1 MFEIFKIGFIS
12 ISFFDVIDITIVG
25 VIFYKLYTLLKGT
38 VASQI
43 FLGLML
49 VFLLS
54 FFSQILNLRAVNWLL
69 KFITEIWIIA
79 FIILF
84 QPEIRRILMLLARSP
99 LLRFNQKG
107 ETEEVATIIAEA
119 AFELSQFQ
127 HGALMVV
134 VKSKGIRGISE
145 TGDLLNAV
153 LSKDLLRTIFFPRTS
168 LHDGAVI
175 IKGNIIEA
183 ARCTLPLTLT
193 TTYKGESLG
202 MRHRAGLGISE
213 QADVI
218 CVIVSEETGS
228 ISIAEN
234 GVLTRGLAKE
244 VLRQKLMYASPA
256 KNKLKLIPI
265 LGKFINR

>member
-1 MFEIFKIGFIS
+1 MIEIFKIGFIS
-12 ISFFDVIDITIVG
+12 VSFLDIIDVAIVG
-25 VIFYKLYTLLKGT
+25 IIIYKLYTVLRGT
-38 VASQI
+38 IASQI
-43 FLGLML
+43 FVGLML

-54 FFSQILNLRAVNWLL
+54 FLSQILNLRAVNWLL

-99 LLRFNQKG
+99 IFRFGQKG
-107 ETEEVATIIAEA
+107 ETQEVASIIAEA

-127 HGALMVV
+127 HGALMVI

-145 TGDLLNAV
+145 TGDLLNAI
-153 LSKDLLRTIFFPRTS
+153 LSKDLLRSIFFPRTP

-175 IKGNIIEA
+175 IQGNIIEA
-183 ARCTLPLTLT
+183 ARCTLPLTAT
-193 TTYKGESLG
+193 TTQNGESLG

-234 GVLTRGLAKE
+234 GILTRGIAKE
-244 VLRQKLMYASPA
+244 VLRQKLMYASPSI
-256 KNKLKLIPI
+256 NKLKSLF
-265 LGKFINR
+265 GKFINR

>member
-1 MFEIFKIGFIS
+1 MFEIFKIGFITV
-12 ISFFDVIDITIVG
+12 SFFDLIDMAIVG
-25 VIFYKLYTLLKGT
+25 IIFYKLYSVLKGT

-99 LLRFNQKG
+99 ILRFGQKG
-107 ETEEVATIIAEA
+107 ETQEVASIIAEA

-127 HGALMVV
+127 HGALMVIV
-134 VKSKGIRGISE
+134 RSKGIRGISE

-153 LSKDLLRTIFFPRTS
+153 LSKDLLRTIFFPRTP

-193 TTYKGESLG
+193 TMYKGESLG

-244 VLRQKLMYASPA
+244 MLRQKLIYVAPT
-256 KNKLKLIPI
+256 KNKFKFIPFFR
-265 LGKFINR
+265 KFINR

>member
-1 MFEIFKIGFIS
+1 MFEIFKIGFITV
-12 ISFFDVIDITIVG
+12 SFFDLIDIAIVG
-25 VIFYKLYTLLKGT
+25 IIFYKLYSLLKGT

-99 LLRFNQKG
+99 ILRFGQKG
-107 ETEEVATIIAEA
+107 ETQEVASIIAEA

-127 HGALMVV
+127 HGALIVV
-134 VKSKGIRGISE
+134 VRSKGIRGISE
-145 TGDLLNAV
+145 TGDLLNAM
-153 LSKDLLRTIFFPRTS
+153 LSKDLLRTIFFPRTP

-193 TTYKGESLG
+193 TMYKGESLG

-228 ISIAEN
+228 ISIADN

-244 VLRQKLMYASPA
+244 MLRQKLMYAAPT
-256 KNKLKLIPI
+256 KNKFQFIPFFR
-265 LGKFINR
+265 KFINR

>member
-12 ISFFDVIDITIVG
+12 VSFLDIIDISIVG
-25 VIFYKLYTLLKGT
+25 IIIYKLYKVLKGT
-38 VASQI
+38 IASQI
-43 FLGLML
+43 FVGLML

-54 FFSQILNLRAVNWLL
+54 FSSQILNLRAVNWLL

-84 QPEIRRILMLLARSP
+84 QPEIRRILMLLAKSP
-99 LLRFNQKG
+99 IFRFGQKG
-107 ETEEVATIIAEA
+107 ETQEVASIIAEA
-119 AFELSQFQ
+119 AYELSQFQ
-127 HGALMVV
+127 HGALMVI
-134 VKSKGIRGISE
+134 VKSKGIRGVSE
-145 TGDLLNAV
+145 TGDLLNAI
-153 LSKDLLRTIFFPRTS
+153 LSKDLLRTIFFPKTP

-175 IKGNIIEA
+175 IKGNTIEA
-183 ARCTLPLTLT
+183 ARCTLPLTST
-193 TTYKGESLG
+193 TTFNGESLG

-234 GVLTRGLAKE
+234 GILTRGLAKE
-244 VLRQKLMYASPA
+244 VLRQKLTYASPSRS
-256 KNKLKLIPI
+256 KFKFKPLF
-265 LGKFINR
+265 GKKINR